1 MKVSLVSCVVLY
13 LCLPVLRPVVVQLS
27 IFVVI
32 LRILAASY
40 VSLVLY
46 AMLYLCCCNNVH
58 ALQRVHVNHL
68 REMMSS
74 TTQTHRLNYP

>member
-58 ALQRVHVNHL
+58 ALHL
-68 REMMSS
+68 GSAEIS
-74 TTQTHRLNYP
+74 TVLSCALVRNSCW